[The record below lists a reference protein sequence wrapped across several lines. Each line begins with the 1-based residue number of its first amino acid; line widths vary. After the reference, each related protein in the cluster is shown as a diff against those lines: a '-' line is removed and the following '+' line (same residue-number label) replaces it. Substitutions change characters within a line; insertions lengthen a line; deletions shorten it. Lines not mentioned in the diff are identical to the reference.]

1 MAILVVTTVGVP
13 FVGYQ
18 NDPIEQASPVGEA
31 DAIAV
36 TTAVAIG
43 VVGAAVGG
51 AAVGGYIL
59 GSEER
64 NSSAYSDSEFRRLI
78 AQDAYSMQQA
88 QENYI
93 TDSQN
98 ALELS
103 RANAMREARLTYL
116 QERANGSTHS
126 EAVTAAKNRVD
137 DMYAAQ
143 QKQLLTKYETQIVS
157 GGGVAAMD
165 EEVTNLGYEG
175 DVRIAQHPTY
185 AFGGDSDYPTGQ
197 ITTNYSQLGSTAF
210 IETDSEGDESIVEQ
224 NGSVAIQTTL
234 ANGSTHTFRT
244 IASYSSYDGSWE
256 NVHNPADFENNVDGN
271 ADQYVIEV
279 NDPDAGSYVEA
290 LDYYDYG
297 VTYQS
302 ISTQRDEVQ
311 NTLGNASSG
320 YLADLDVALSSNSYN
335 ASDLVSGYDPVSVE
349 NTTSDPQDY
358 YNRVL
363 GINMDG
369 PGADTTV
376 VIEWTDSNNNT
387 QTAQG
392 QLYTSWTPNTTDGS
406 GNATWQSGETYNGSS
421 GLTYFVTDTGELHR
435 IDGEFTIS
443 TLQQTDG
450 TEVQSV
456 GHESVQVNT
465 SDTSDLKAEMDRLNE
480 RIDQLQEQRQGSGII
495 PGFGGFDL
503 GGNGSIVI
511 ILALAG
517 AAVLLLGGG
526 GGGVVAS
533 RRFLD

>member
-13 FVGYQ
+13 FVGYE
-18 NDPIEQASPVGEA
+18 NDPIEQHSPVGEA

-78 AQDAYSMQQA
+78 AQDAYSMQQE

-103 RANAMREARLTYL
+103 RANALREARLTYL
-116 QERANGSTHS
+116 QERANGATHS
-126 EAVTAAKNRVD
+126 EATTAAKNRVD
-137 DMYAAQ
+137 GLYAAQ
-143 QKQLLTKYETQIVS
+143 QKQLLKKYETQIVS
-157 GGGVAAMD
+157 GGGIEAMETETD
-165 EEVTNLGYEG
+165 NLGREG
-175 DVRIAQHPTY
+175 DVRYYRSDTSSSYNDIT
-185 AFGGDSDYPTGQ
+185 FGNATM
-197 ITTNYSQLGSTAF
+197 
-210 IETDSEGDESIVEQ
+210 
-224 NGSVAIQTTL
+224 TL
-234 ANGSTHTFRT
+234 ANGTNVTYSTYEGVEIDPDTTTMDEGVRVEVLDPDT
-244 IASYSSYDGSWE
+244 SSYVTALDNG
-256 NVHNPADFENNVDGN
+256 
-271 ADQYVIEV
+271 QYVNV
-279 NDPDAGSYVEA
+279 M
-290 LDYYDYG
+290 
-297 VTYQS
+297 TS
-302 ISTQRDEVQ
+302 ISTQRDSVQ
-311 NTLGNASSG
+311 STLGSASSG
-320 YLADLDVALSSNSYN
+320 YLADLDVALSNNSYN
-335 ASDLVSGYDPVSVE
+335 ATDLISAYDPVPVNE
-349 NTTSDPQDY
+349 TTSDPQDY

-363 GINMDG
+363 GVNMDG